1 MLTKGATGTLKRDF
15 IPALN
20 ASVFV
25 RGHTPLPERL
35 TPPRSQIAEPMLEP
49 TRNPV
54 PQLICPLQRQ
64 HDLAKSERALIL
76 FSSFF
81 SFFLLVFN
89 GCF

>member
-54 PQLICPLQRQ
+54 PQLICPLQRRQ
-64 HDLAKSERALIL
+64 HDLVLAGVQLP
-76 FSSFF
+76 
-81 SFFLLVFN
+81 VFCGVGLTN
-89 GCF
+89 VR